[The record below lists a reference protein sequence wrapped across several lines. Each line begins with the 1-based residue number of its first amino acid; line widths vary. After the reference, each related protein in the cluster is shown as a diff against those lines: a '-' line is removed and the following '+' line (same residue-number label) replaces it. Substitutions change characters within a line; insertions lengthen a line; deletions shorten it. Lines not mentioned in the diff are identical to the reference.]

1 MNERFISAITPPAD
15 FTGAAYRFIFQ
26 GSRLLVH
33 LEDGR
38 ARLPYLHSA
47 AELNLTPLRH
57 LYLGYCTDPDNG
69 FHAFCAEVD
78 RETVA
83 PEGMAFRRL
92 RSLFGLMD
100 EQVFWL
106 AGRAVQ
112 IVDWDRTTQFCGQCG
127 VHTEFETHERAKKCP
142 QCGRSIYPRIS
153 PAVIMAIEKQ
163 EPDGNKLLLARAHR
177 HPQGMYS
184 VLAGF
189 VEPGE
194 TLETAVAREVRE
206 ETSIE
211 IKNIRYFGSQPWP
224 FPDSLM
230 VAFTAEYAGGEI
242 VLEEAEMAAADW
254 FTPDNLPQTPPSISI
269 ASRLINWFVQKNSGA
284 DGAKA

>member
-1 MNERFISAITPPAD
+1 MNKGFVSAITPPAH
-15 FTGAAYRFIFQ
+15 FSGAAYWFIFK
-26 GSRLLVH
+26 GSRLLVYMD
-33 LEDGR
+33 DGQ
-38 ARLPYLHSA
+38 ARLPFLPDP
-47 AELNLTPLRH
+47 AELALMPLRQQ
-57 LYLGYCTDPDNG
+57 YLGYCTDPDNG

-78 RETVA
+78 AETAV
-83 PEGMAFRRL
+83 PQGMAFHRLRRL
-92 RSLFGLMD
+92 FSLLD
-100 EQVFWL
+100 EQLVWL

-112 IVDWDRTTQFCGQCG
+112 IVDWDRATQFCGQCG
-127 VHTEFETHERAKKCP
+127 GRTENQTHERAKKCP
-142 QCGRSIYPRIS
+142 QCGRTIYPRIS
-153 PAVIMAIEKQ
+153 PAVIMAVEKS
-163 EPDGNKLLLARAHR
+163 EPDGNKLLLARSHR
-177 HPQGMYS
+177 HPPGLYS

-206 ETSIE
+206 ETSVE

-242 VLEEAEMAAADW
+242 VLEEAEMEDAGW
-254 FTPDNLPQTPPSISI
+254 YTPDNLPQIPPSISI